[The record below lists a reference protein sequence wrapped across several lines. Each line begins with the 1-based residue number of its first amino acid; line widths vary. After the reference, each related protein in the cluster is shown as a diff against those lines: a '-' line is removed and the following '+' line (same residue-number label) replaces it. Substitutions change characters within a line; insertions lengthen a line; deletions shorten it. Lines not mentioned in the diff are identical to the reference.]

1 MPTTSIG
8 NAEDCDSSPAGSIAC
23 ICAGAFLLVVNDALA
38 KRLGASYPVA
48 QVVFFRML
56 FALGP
61 IVVVGLAL
69 GGRRSFATKRPLV
82 HVGRGLL
89 SITGTY
95 GFFLG
100 LTLLPLAE
108 TTAIAYT
115 APLFVTLL
123 AAPLVGET
131 PRGRQWLATVVG
143 FLGMLLI
150 VQPGGAAFSLAAAA
164 PLTTAVAY
172 ALMMLSARRLGRS
185 ETIWA
190 SMLYATAIPLAIS
203 ALLVLFVWQPLALP
217 DLPWFAAMGLC
228 GGAAMTLITQAFRI
242 GQAAVVAPFDYTGLI
257 WAVIFGWVFWSEI
270 PPLLTLIG
278 ALLIAA
284 CGVYLASTQ
293 ARAGSRRGIV
303 GAVEATKG
311 D

>member
-1 MPTTSIG
+1 MATTGAIEAADRDRSL
-8 NAEDCDSSPAGSIAC
+8 AASIAC
-23 ICAGAFLLVVNDALA
+23 ICAGAFLLTVNDALA

-48 QVVFFRML
+48 EIVFFRML
-56 FALGP
+56 FALAP
-61 IVVVGLAL
+61 ILVVGLVVS
-69 GGRRSFATKRPLV
+69 GRHAFATRRPWV

-89 SITGTY
+89 AVTGTY
-95 GFFLG
+95 TFFLG

-131 PRGRQWLATVVG
+131 PKARQWLATIAG
-143 FLGMLLI
+143 FTGVLLI
-150 VQPGGAAFSLAAAA
+150 VQPGSAAFSLAAAA

-190 SMLYATAIPLAIS
+190 SMFYVTA
-203 ALLVLFVWQPLALP
+203 VPLALSTIVLP
-217 DLPWFAAMGLC
+217 FSWQPPMLADLPWFVAMGLC

-242 GQAAVVAPFDYTGLI
+242 GEAAVVAPFDYTGLI
-257 WAVIFGWVFWSEI
+257 WAVVFGSVFWGEI
-270 PPLLTLIG
+270 PPALTLLG
-278 ALLIAA
+278 AGVIAA
-284 CGVYLASTQ
+284 CGVYLAYTQ
-293 ARAGSRRGIV
+293 ASAGARRGEA
-303 GAVEATKG
+303 GAARATPS